1 MIDEL
6 VVSTDEDCNDA
17 GHCTKKQTFT
27 PAEIHV
33 HEGWSPKNIFVC
45 ILNSLPILILTSEQ
59 CIGNSL

>member
-6 VVSTDEDCNDA
+6 VFSTDEDCDDA

-33 HEGWSPKNIFVC
+33 HEDWSQNKLYVC
-45 ILNSLPILILTSEQ
+45 VMNSLPILVLTVKH